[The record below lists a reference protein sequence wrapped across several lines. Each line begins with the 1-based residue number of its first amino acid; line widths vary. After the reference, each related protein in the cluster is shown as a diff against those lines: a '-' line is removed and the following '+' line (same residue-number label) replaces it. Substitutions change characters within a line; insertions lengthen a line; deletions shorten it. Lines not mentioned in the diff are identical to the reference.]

1 MTGPVRESTAAFVDL
16 RRRELMVVAPL
27 VALILALGFFPKP
40 VLDVIDDGV
49 DPVLTEVGV
58 SDPQPIAPVAEGND
72 R

>member
-1 MTGPVRESTAAFVDL
+1 
-16 RRRELMVVAPL
+16 
-27 VALILALGFFPKP
+27 LALGFFPKP

-49 DPVLTEVGV
+49 DPVLTEVEV